1 MNFSFLTRTMT
12 AHRSQAEDKKPI
24 FEVPTIREY
33 FMDLEFVLSLIS
45 DGPAKSF
52 AYRRLQYLS
61 GKFTMHSLL
70 NEFQEMTDMKV
81 SLYLLPL
88 CDIPAHSPSFSLRKC
103 LTGMQCFH
111 PLSPELTGDHRDF
124 YNVRKVDTHVHHSSS
139 MNQKHLLR
147 FIKHKMKHSPQVCFH
162 ISSYGQHI

>member
-1 MNFSFLTRTMT
+1 MT
-12 AHRSQAEDKKPI
+12 NYSALRAALIAHRCEVDEKKPI

-61 GKFTMHSLL
+61 GKFTMHTLL

-81 SLYLLPL
+81 RLCSLPL
-88 CDIPAHSPSFSLRKC
+88 QDLAAH
-103 LTGMQCFH
+103 
-111 PLSPELTGDHRDF
+111 HRSES
-124 YNVRKVDTHVHHSSS
+124 TSS
-139 MNQKHLLR
+139 
-147 FIKHKMKHSPQVCFH
+147 VCND
-162 ISSYGQHI
+162 STCRDLN